1 MGLINKLILT
11 IGVKRMDSFK
21 EFLSEENKLGRLSIF
36 DIDDTL
42 FHTTAKITVMKDGK
56 VLKKLSNQEF
66 NTYSLKSGESFD
78 FSEFKDAE
86 KFNKESKPISRMM
99 DRAKAILSHSVKNP
113 LSKVIVVT
121 ARSNFDNKDILLNTF
136 RKHRF
141 NIDNVRVERA
151 GNINDIAA
159 AADKKFVIIHNYL
172 KTGQFDRVSLF
183 DDAIT
188 NLTKFLELK
197 KLFPKIKF
205 EAYFVSHDGSI
216 KLMK

>member
-1 MGLINKLILT
+1 ME
-11 IGVKRMDSFK
+11 SFK
-21 EFLSEENKLGRLSIF
+21 KFLSEDSKLGRLSIF

-42 FHTTAKITVMKDGK
+42 FHTTAQIALIKDGK

-66 NTYSLKSGESFD
+66 NTYILKKGESFD
-78 FSEFKDAE
+78 FGEFKDAK
-86 KFNKESKPISRMM
+86 KFNKESKPISRMF

-121 ARSNFDNKDILLNTF
+121 ARANFDNKEVFLNTF
-136 RKHRF
+136 RKYKF
-141 NIDNVRVERA
+141 NIDDVRVERA
-151 GNINDIAA
+151 GNIIDIAA

-205 EAYFVSHDGSI
+205 EAYFVSQDGSI

>member
-1 MGLINKLILT
+1 MLIKE
-11 IGVKRMDSFK
+11 VKRMESFK
-21 EFLSEENKLGRLSIF
+21 KFLSEDNKLGRLSIF

-42 FHTTAKITVMKDGK
+42 FHTTAQIALIKDGK

-66 NTYSLKSGESFD
+66 NTYILKKGESFD
-78 FSEFKDAE
+78 FGEFKDAK
-86 KFNKESKPISRMM
+86 KFNKESKPISRMF

-121 ARSNFDNKDILLNTF
+121 ARANFDNKEVFLNTF
-136 RKHRF
+136 RKYKF
-141 NIDNVRVERA
+141 NIDDVRVERA
-151 GNINDIAA
+151 GNIIDIAA

-205 EAYFVSHDGSI
+205 EAYFVSQDGSI

>member
-1 MGLINKLILT
+1 MLIKE
-11 IGVKRMDSFK
+11 VKRMESFK
-21 EFLSEENKLGRLSIF
+21 DFLSEENKLGRLSIF

-42 FHTTAKITVMKDGK
+42 FHTTAQIALVKDGK
-56 VLKKLSNQEF
+56 VIKKLSNQEF
-66 NTYSLKSGESFD
+66 NTYSLKAGESFD
-78 FSEFKDAE
+78 FDEFRDAE

-99 DRAKAILSHSVKNP
+99 DRAKAILSHSSKNP

-121 ARSNFDNKDILLNTF
+121 ARANFDNKEVFLNTF

-141 NIDNVRVERA
+141 NIDKVRVERA

-183 DDAIT
+183 DDAIS
-188 NLTKFLELK
+188 NLTKFLQLK
-197 KLFPKIKF
+197 QLFPKIKF

-216 KLMK
+216 KLIKK

>member
-1 MGLINKLILT
+1 ME
-11 IGVKRMDSFK
+11 SFK
-21 EFLSEENKLGRLSIF
+21 KFLSEDSKLGRLSIF

-42 FHTTAKITVMKDGK
+42 FHTTAQIALMKDGK

-66 NTYSLKSGESFD
+66 NTYILKKGESFD
-78 FSEFKDAE
+78 FGEFKDAK
-86 KFNKESKPISRMM
+86 KFNKESKPISRMF

-121 ARSNFDNKDILLNTF
+121 ARANFDNKEVFLNTF
-136 RKHRF
+136 RKYKF
-141 NIDNVRVERA
+141 NIDDVRVERA
-151 GNINDIAA
+151 GNIIDITA

-205 EAYFVSHDGSI
+205 EAYFVSHEGSI

>member
-1 MGLINKLILT
+1 MLIKE
-11 IGVKRMDSFK
+11 VKRMESFK
-21 EFLSEENKLGRLSIF
+21 DFLSEENKLGRLSIF

-42 FHTTAKITVMKDGK
+42 FHTTAQIALVKDGK
-56 VLKKLSNQEF
+56 VIKKLSNQEF
-66 NTYSLKSGESFD
+66 NTYSLKQGESFD
-78 FSEFKDAE
+78 FDEFRDAE

-99 DRAKAILSHSVKNP
+99 DRAKAILSHSSKNP

-121 ARSNFDNKDILLNTF
+121 ARANFDNKEVFLNTF

-141 NIDNVRVERA
+141 NIDKVRVERA
-151 GNINDIAA
+151 GNINDISA

-183 DDAIT
+183 DDAIS
-188 NLTKFLELK
+188 NLTKFLQLK
-197 KLFPKIKF
+197 QLFPKIKF

-216 KLMK
+216 KLFK

>member
-1 MGLINKLILT
+1 ME
-11 IGVKRMDSFK
+11 SFK
-21 EFLSEENKLGRLSIF
+21 KFLSEDNKLGRLSIF

-42 FHTTAKITVMKDGK
+42 FHTTAQIALIKDGK

-66 NTYSLKSGESFD
+66 NTYILKKGESFD
-78 FSEFKDAE
+78 FGEFKDAK
-86 KFNKESKPISRMM
+86 KFNKESKPISRMF

-121 ARSNFDNKDILLNTF
+121 ARANFDNKEVFLNTF
-136 RKHRF
+136 RKYKF
-141 NIDNVRVERA
+141 NIDDVRVERA
-151 GNINDIAA
+151 GNIIDIAA

-205 EAYFVSHDGSI
+205 EAYFVSQDGSI

>member
-1 MGLINKLILT
+1 MLNIEY
-11 IGVKRMDSFK
+11 KRMDSFK
-21 EFLSEENKLGRLSIF
+21 DFLSEETKLGRLSIF

-42 FHTTAKITVMKDGK
+42 FHTTAQIDIVKDGK
-56 VLKKLSNQEF
+56 AIKKLTNQQF
-66 NTYSLKSGESFD
+66 NTYSLKQGESFD
-78 FSEFKDAE
+78 FGEFRSAE
-86 KFNKESKPISRMM
+86 KFNKESKPISRMF
-99 DRAKAILSHSVKNP
+99 DRAKAILSHSARNP

-121 ARSNFDNKDILLNTF
+121 ARANFDDKEKFLDTF

-141 NIDNVRVERA
+141 DIDKVRVERA

-159 AADKKFVIIHNYL
+159 PADKKFIIINNYL

-183 DDAIT
+183 DDAIS

-197 KLFPKIKF
+197 KIFPKIKF

-216 KLMK
+216 KLLK

>member
-1 MGLINKLILT
+1 MLIKE
-11 IGVKRMDSFK
+11 VKRMESFK
-21 EFLSEENKLGRLSIF
+21 KFLSEDSKLGRLSIF

-42 FHTTAKITVMKDGK
+42 FHTTAQIALMKDGK

-66 NTYSLKSGESFD
+66 NTYILKKGESFD
-78 FSEFKDAE
+78 FGEFKDAK
-86 KFNKESKPISRMM
+86 KFNKESKPISRMF

-121 ARSNFDNKDILLNTF
+121 ARANFDNKEVFLNTF
-136 RKHRF
+136 RKYKF
-141 NIDNVRVERA
+141 NIDDVRVERA
-151 GNINDIAA
+151 GNIIDITA

-197 KLFPKIKF
+197 KLFPKSKF
-205 EAYFVSHDGSI
+205 EAYFVSHEGSI

>member
-1 MGLINKLILT
+1 MLIKEVN
-11 IGVKRMDSFK
+11 RMESFK
-21 EFLSEENKLGRLSIF
+21 DFLSEENKLGRLSIF

-42 FHTTAKITVMKDGK
+42 FHTTAQIALVKDGK
-56 VLKKLSNQEF
+56 VIKKLSNQEF

-78 FSEFKDAE
+78 FDEFRDAE

-99 DRAKAILSHSVKNP
+99 DRAKAILSHSSKNP

-121 ARSNFDNKDILLNTF
+121 ARANFDNKEVFLNTF

-141 NIDNVRVERA
+141 NIDKVRVERA
-151 GNINDIAA
+151 GNINDISA

-183 DDAIT
+183 DDAIS
-188 NLTKFLELK
+188 NLTKFLQLK
-197 KLFPKIKF
+197 QLFPKIKF

-216 KLMK
+216 KLIK